1 MPPSNTINARPRF
14 ELVITTLSTVTRRTA
29 LELPSQNF
37 SALEAEESLQLVT
50 VTFSVGSA
58 GPQMFDDHRTIASSP
73 VSMVEL
79 ATRTSWQPSGSNP
92 SAQTPSLA
100 LE

>member
-1 MPPSNTINARPRF
+1 
-14 ELVITTLSTVTRRTA
+14 VTRRTA
-29 LELPSQNF
+29 LQLPSQNF
-37 SALEAEESLQLVT
+37 SALEAEDSLQLVT
-50 VTFSVGSA
+50 VTFSVGKA
-58 GPQMFDDHRTIASSP
+58 GPQIFDDQRTIASSP

-79 ATRTSWQPSGSNP
+79 TTRTSWQPSGSMP